1 MIPYN
6 SKLNLT
12 SKQASTRMGKTRNHN
27 LVSKHMDEEEETIYD
42 CMPQDFTE
50 VDDDW
55 YHEVPDTCKHS
66 NDIEH
71 CVNKTEEQKVT
82 QKESKQ
88 WSGNVVKGV
97 PTLYQ
102 LALDALPPK
111 TRMNISKLVLPDI
124 TRN

>member
-1 MIPYN
+1 
-6 SKLNLT
+6 
-12 SKQASTRMGKTRNHN
+12 MGKTRNHN

-42 CMPQDFTE
+42 CLTHDFTE
-50 VDDDW
+50 IDDDW
-55 YHEVPDTCKHS
+55 HHEVIDTFKHS

-71 CVNKTEEQKVT
+71 YVTIKKAEKQKTA

-88 WSGNVVKGV
+88 WSGTVVKGI

-111 TRMNISKLVLPDI
+111 TRMHISKLVLPDI
-124 TRN
+124 IRK